1 MYKTVKIMNFF
12 THAIPIMLAKVR
24 KKLGKYN

>member
-1 MYKTVKIMNFF
+1 MYNTVKIINFL
-12 THAIPIMLAKVR
+12 THAIPIMLSKVK